1 MTGHEVNVTQ
11 VSMAVNS
18 VPRCLVTT
26 AVTHYDKLDFEA
38 VVSKRGERRTGL
50 QLMSLKAAQ
59 PRNNIMVRW

>member
-18 VPRCLVTT
+18 VPRCLVTDSRN
-26 AVTHYDKLDFEA
+26 VYDKLDFEA
-38 VVSKRGERRTGL
+38 VVSKRGGRRTGL